1 MTKDF
6 SGVLDPDQN
15 QTKKKEENKV
25 LSGRATKRYFLA
37 ASFIK
42 N

>member
-15 QTKKKEENKV
+15 QTKKTV
-25 LSGRATKRYFLA
+25 LDLKHSDT
-37 ASFIK
+37 SV
-42 N
+42 